1 MPVSSSALTMI
12 NLCNLSY
19 GSAAGI
25 HQAVSDY
32 NPNLQVIWGPVEY
45 TPPGAYESVSLIYIV
60 KGNIVSNSGNE
71 YTVVIRGTNMLSW
84 DSWEDEDFDT
94 GVQVGFNRI
103 VSAAPPA
110 AKIARGTYTG
120 MNFLMNH
127 STNARWPIPPQDTLK
142 RLGRN
147 LQYLNVTGH
156 SLGGT
161 LVAPYFTYILNYL
174 LPELRLPLGNC
185 QPFSFAGLTPGN
197 AAFNTYFG
205 RHYTSGL
212 QWRYVNPL
220 DIAPNC
226 WWSKRNIEK
235 IYEPYVKWYDWAT
248 LRYGVPEDILVNRLF
263 SGLPAAPDNYVQPP
277 GEVLLPESF
286 NSHVEYLDWIL
297 QAMYQ
302 HHGTT
307 YLSLMTATVAAE
319 SSKPAKKT
327 KKKPAPKKQAKK
339 APAKKAAK
347 KTAKKAPVKKAV
359 KKVVKKATA
368 KKPVKKA
375 APKKAVKKTIKKAA
389 PKKQVKKA
397 VKKSP
402 VKKSV
407 KRKSAKKK

>member
-1 MPVSSSALTMI
+1 MI
-12 NLCNLSY
+12 NLCNISY
-19 GSAAGI
+19 DDVTNI
-25 HQAVSDY
+25 PNAVRRFS
-32 NPNLQVIWGPVEY
+32 NNQLQVKWGPVEY

-60 KGNIVSNSGNE
+60 KGPIVSQSDNE

-94 GVQVGFNRI
+94 GVQIDFNQI
-103 VSAAPPA
+103 VLAAPPA

-127 STNARWPIPPQDTLK
+127 STNAQWPIPPQDFLK
-142 RLGRN
+142 RLGTGI
-147 LQYLNVTGH
+147 QYLNVTGH

-174 LPELRLPLGNC
+174 LPQLRLPLGNC

-197 AAFNTYFG
+197 AAFNAYFG

-226 WWSKRNIEK
+226 WWAKQNIEQ
-235 IYEPYVKWYDWAT
+235 IYVPYEGWNPLLY
-248 LRYGVPEDILVNRLF
+248 YGPPEDVLF
-263 SGLPAAPDNYVQPP
+263 YELFRGLPGGTDSYVQPA
-277 GEVLLPESF
+277 GESLLPARFERDL
-286 NSHVEYLDWIL
+286 VDQTWVT

-307 YLSLMTATVAAE
+307 YLALMTAAAEAE
-319 SSKPAKKT
+319 SSKPAKKA
-327 KKKPAPKKQAKK
+327 KKKTAKK
-339 APAKKAAK
+339 APAKKAV
-347 KTAKKAPVKKAV
+347 KKAPVKKT
-359 KKVVKKATA
+359 VKKA
-368 KKPVKKA
+368 VKKA
-375 APKKAVKKTIKKAA
+375 APKKAVKKTVKKSPVKKSAPKKAAKKTIKKAA

-402 VKKSV
+402 AKKTVKQ
-407 KRKSAKKK
+407 KSAKKK